1 MLRLCSILS
10 ATNPRERVEAIYD
23 CFAPLYFVLHPFV
36 KTVAAEATALLEDGQ
51 GLRALDVCTG
61 TGVVA
66 DTLAE
71 RGYAV
76 TGIDLSMSMLLQRKK
91 ARKRSGIENARMDAR
106 RLAFRDDSFD
116 ICAISLGL
124 HEFSSQERR
133 QIILEMARVSK
144 KHVLVAD
151 YSGKQSWMIRLAE
164 WAEASH
170 FKDFID
176 GSLGDRLTQMGLRIL
191 KHNRWSSLSM
201 YLCEVTGTR

>member
-1 MLRLCSILS
+1 MTRLCSILS
-10 ATNPRERVEAIYD
+10 ATPRQRTEAIYH

-36 KTVAAEATALLEDGQ
+36 KTVAAEATTLLEDGQ

-66 DTLAE
+66 DILADH
-71 RGYAV
+71 GYAV
-76 TGIDLSMSMLLQRKK
+76 TGIDLSMSMLGQRKK
-91 ARKRSGIENARMDAR
+91 ARKQRGIENARMDAR

-116 ICAISLGL
+116 VCAISLGL

-133 QIILEMARVSK
+133 QIIREMARVSK
-144 KHVLVAD
+144 KYVLVAD
-151 YSGKQSWMIRLAE
+151 YSGKQSWIIHLAE

-176 GSLGDRLTQMGLRIL
+176 GSLGDQLTQMGLHIL
-191 KHNRWSSLSM
+191 KHNRWYSLSM
-201 YLCEVTGTR
+201 YLCEVADIR